1 MYLLIPV
8 QWPSTFLCP
17 GRQLQMYPPSV
28 FSQVSFEA
36 LQLFNSTDSHSSM
49 SVRKSKEGSFHQCC
63 LDEISNTITKYQCI
77 RTDKSC
83 T

>member
-28 FSQVSFEA
+28 FSQVSVEA

-49 SVRKSKEGSFHQCC
+49 SVRKSKELKEGSYKKPLFFNVVWIKQINA
-63 LDEISNTITKYQCI
+63 LK
-77 RTDKSC
+77 
-83 T
+83 